1 MIYMAILEEIPKY
14 KLKTLMIVGIPAFLI
29 AVIISAGSHQFI
41 HFLADKIATRSQE
54 VVGTTPAKIN
64 LHGMETDSPVAAAAG
79 PIWTFMLA
87 LASFWFYVHNPKN
100 LFAASMAFVN
110 ASCRLPD
117 TVTVFLQLL
126 LHSKTTML
134 TDESFS
140 LTLLKLDDP
149 TISIVLLCFFSLTLF
164 FLTITIIHD
173 TKMVP
178 WKWLVAIILFICL
191 IPLENIIWN
200 VISPLIN

>member
-1 MIYMAILEEIPKY
+1 MALLEEIPKY
-14 KLKTLMIVGIPAFLI
+14 KLKTLVMIGIPAFLI
-29 AVIISAGSHQFI
+29 AVVISAGSHQFV
-41 HFLADKIATRSQE
+41 HFLVDKIATRSQE
-54 VVGTTPAKIN
+54 VVGSASVKIN
-64 LHGMETDSPVAAAAG
+64 LHGMTSDSPVAAAAG

-87 LASFWFYVHNPKN
+87 LVSFWFYLHNPKN

-117 TVTVFLQLL
+117 TITVFLQLL

-164 FLTITIIHD
+164 FLTIIIIHD

-178 WKWLVAIILFICL
+178 WKWLVALLLFISM
-191 IPLENIIWN
+191 ITMENIIWK
-200 VISPLIN
+200 VISLMIN